1 VKAIIIGAGAVG
13 FHIAKHMASENKDA
27 AVIDT
32 DADALRRVSDNV
44 DVETILGSGSSPGI
58 LEEAGLNDAE
68 IILAAESRKLTNLNA
83 EVAIMRTI
91 IIATLLFLT
100 SVNGFASATNE
111 VNIIEIEAE
120 GSYRMSAD
128 DLVDLARKVALFIA
142 KRHAVN
148 LAGRYLSHKSL
159 IKSYELNKDEI
170 YSLVARALQ
179 AEILAEK
186 TETVGKTSTYRLRIR
201 AKIKTSDFVKAEI
214 EDAKQE
220 KKESKESYQE
230 EMEQP
235 VSADIDPGKDIAKAY
250 RLLREKKWRIAVIYL
265 NNLEKKYPNW
275 DSIYMAKA
283 VTYYILREPVF
294 MKKALKKACRLDNQI
309 ACDDLKS
316 LKRVH
321 EHDFGI

>member
-201 AKIKTSDFVKAEI
+201 AKIKASDFVKAEI

>member
-1 VKAIIIGAGAVG
+1 
-13 FHIAKHMASENKDA
+13 
-27 AVIDT
+27 
-32 DADALRRVSDNV
+32 
-44 DVETILGSGSSPGI
+44 
-58 LEEAGLNDAE
+58 
-68 IILAAESRKLTNLNA
+68 
-83 EVAIMRTI
+83 MRTI

-111 VNIIEIEAE
+111 VDIIEIEAE

-128 DLVDLARKVALFIA
+128 DSVDLARKVALFTA

-159 IKSYELNKDEI
+159 IKTYELNKDEI
-170 YSLVARALQ
+170 YSLAARAIQ

-186 TETVGKTSTYRLRIR
+186 TETIGKTSTYRFRIR

-235 VSADIDPGKDIAKAY
+235 VSEDIDPGKDIAKAY
-250 RLLREKKWRIAVIYL
+250 RLLREKKWRVAIIYL

-283 VTYYILREPVF
+283 VTYYILRKPVF